1 MSNIYNQF
9 LKVFLYFFIPLN
21 LILFSLVSYE
31 LNNINLIF
39 WYLILSV
46 ISNFFLIYS
55 LLLFNSFYS
64 IIISLFLWLG
74 FYFTFSITNIL
85 GKYESFLV
93 INYFKL
99 LSNDQLIETFKV
111 SLIGISGFL
120 TVILI
125 NKKQMITVK
134 YTTLKKK
141 YLNWVLNNNNLIL
154 FYFFLINIIICYINY
169 SFSIYQSII
178 IPENGII
185 YNLFAYYFQ
194 FFFILPILFLIQI
207 TNKKN
212 SLEIDYKYFNIF
224 FLILSL
230 ASFSTLSRS
239 ANIISVF
246 YIIFFLFYL
255 NRKLFSKKRFL
266 FLLLTILIINIF
278 TFAGVNNLRD
288 GIKEEFRENNK
299 IHKLHLK
306 KKFNNNFSIDDSILV
321 NISDLLTKRFLGIN
335 EIAMIVSSKNEK
347 NKTFFETIKKTI

>member
-64 IIISLFLWLG
+64 IIISFFLWLG

-134 YTTLKKK
+134 YTTLKK
-141 YLNWVLNNNNLIL
+141 
-154 FYFFLINIIICYINY
+154 
-169 SFSIYQSII
+169 
-178 IPENGII
+178 
-185 YNLFAYYFQ
+185 
-194 FFFILPILFLIQI
+194 
-207 TNKKN
+207 
-212 SLEIDYKYFNIF
+212 IF
-224 FLILSL
+224 
-230 ASFSTLSRS
+230 
-239 ANIISVF
+239 
-246 YIIFFLFYL
+246 
-255 NRKLFSKKRFL
+255 KLGFK
-266 FLLLTILIINIF
+266 
-278 TFAGVNNLRD
+278 
-288 GIKEEFRENNK
+288 
-299 IHKLHLK
+299 
-306 KKFNNNFSIDDSILV
+306 
-321 NISDLLTKRFLGIN
+321 
-335 EIAMIVSSKNEK
+335 
-347 NKTFFETIKKTI
+347 